1 MIQFTKQYK
10 YIKICSLMNFELTRA
25 YYYADIEWLLGFVKT
40 RKHEFTPTKLGNTNL
55 SRLSGFNK

>member
-1 MIQFTKQYK
+1 
-10 YIKICSLMNFELTRA
+10 MNFELTRA